1 MICLLKFCD
10 ENDLYVIDYLQYINI
25 ICVIVLLISFFL
37 TVYLIKNKFLRKKTR
52 KHYKKIFLVLVV
64 SVLFVLVFLMAY
76 FTYKAKAF
84 EGCMCKIE
92 KTNHLVKN
100 NSKQLKRNLNK
111 IIIVGD
117 SRMEYIVDGRH
128 GKVAVPKNYI
138 FIAKSGT
145 TIDWFKDFALR
156 QLENKLDNR
165 NKKYNYYVVINMGV
179 NDINYIEDVR
189 KRSSEYFEYY
199 KKMALKYPTVTFY
212 IMSVNPISDEIIN
225 NFFPTNKRSNK
236 KIEAF
241 NKKTI
246 NLIEEFNYP
255 YLKYCDAYH
264 DLYFKTIDG
273 LHYKGETSQKII
285 NYISNGCIDF
295 K

>member
-1 MICLLKFCD
+1 
-10 ENDLYVIDYLQYINI
+10 
-25 ICVIVLLISFFL
+25 
-37 TVYLIKNKFLRKKTR
+37 
-52 KHYKKIFLVLVV
+52 
-64 SVLFVLVFLMAY
+64 
-76 FTYKAKAF
+76 
-84 EGCMCKIE
+84 
-92 KTNHLVKN
+92 
-100 NSKQLKRNLNK
+100 
-111 IIIVGD
+111 
-117 SRMEYIVDGRH
+117 
-128 GKVAVPKNYI
+128 
-138 FIAKSGT
+138 
-145 TIDWFKDFALR
+145 
-156 QLENKLDNR
+156 
-165 NKKYNYYVVINMGV
+165 
-179 NDINYIEDVR
+179 
-189 KRSSEYFEYY
+189 
-199 KKMALKYPTVTFY
+199 
-212 IMSVNPISDEIIN
+212 MSVNPISDEIIN